1 MNSFIFENPQ
11 VNFCSPR
18 SATDSLM
25 NKSDI
30 RGWFRKIKLI
40 TRILITLLH
49 FIFHACAR
57 TSPAVSRQQTVVL
70 TICHF
75 TECLLT
81 TVKHKLI
88 SQICEHIA
96 VPMTT
101 KLLASVI
108 ILFHY
113 SRHRFTIHCSPM
125 PVLFHQDHDY
135 ILPWYSHNG
144 NCRHFVLDLG
154 RLDTKRF

>member
-18 SATDSLM
+18 SAADSLM

-113 SRHRFTIHCSPM
+113 SRHRFTIHCSPTCQ
-125 PVLFHQDHDY
+125 FY
-135 ILPWYSHNG
+135 
-144 NCRHFVLDLG
+144 F
-154 RLDTKRF
+154 TKTMIISCPGALTMAIVGTLSLTLED